1 MRRAVIYARYS
12 AGPKQTDQSIEGQ
25 VAECTRYAEAHE
37 LRVVDVYADHHV
49 SGKSTEGRDEFL
61 RTTQAAGFSMS

>member
-25 VAECTRYAEAHE
+25 VAEC
-37 LRVVDVYADHHV
+37 VVRCNF
-49 SGKSTEGRDEFL
+49 K
-61 RTTQAAGFSMS
+61 